1 MYDGNSDV
9 KLNEKDAKGDL
20 YLSTSLLFRCGI
32 RRNQSYVMPSKL
44 VDRLDDGTLTVST
57 FPLEREEVSKM
68 SRELSH
74 L

>member
-20 YLSTSLLFRCGI
+20 YLSTSLEVVNGI
-32 RRNQSYVMPSKL
+32 RRNQSYVIPSKL